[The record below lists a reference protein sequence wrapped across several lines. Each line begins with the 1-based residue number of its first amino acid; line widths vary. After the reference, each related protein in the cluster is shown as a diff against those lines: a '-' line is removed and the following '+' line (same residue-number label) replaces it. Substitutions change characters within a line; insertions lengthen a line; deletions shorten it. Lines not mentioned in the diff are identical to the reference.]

1 MSTQAAVIAPATAQV
16 QTAAKS
22 RILPLDA
29 LRGLALLFMALDH
42 AAAFVKVGL
51 QAETYGGLVAVLQ
64 SPVYWLSGLLTNI
77 AAPAFW
83 LLAGV
88 SVALLEASRRRAGE
102 TEGQITRFLLIRA
115 GVLSVLSLTICDWF
129 WAGTVVY
136 MQVLLSLGLSLALL
150 SLLRRLPDAA
160 LLVLA
165 VTQMMLFQAA
175 LPWLAANFWQTPN
188 YWLALLFGYTT
199 VTYPASEF
207 SLVGWSP
214 LMMLGLLIGR
224 NLRRPELRQPRT
236 WFAVGVGLLAVC
248 FLLRSWGGFGD
259 LVPFSADQEW
269 FRFFILSKEPP
280 SLTFFTFNLGL
291 AALALGLLYAR
302 SDWLEGR
309 LGQWLLALGQTAL
322 FSFVA
327 HIVIYNLVSRGIL
340 WLNLPGPGIIRA
352 YLAWLL
358 GLLLLLPLA
367 RAYRDLR
374 RRHPRS
380 LLRYL

>member
-1 MSTQAAVIAPATAQV
+1 MSSQVAVLSPTLSQV
-16 QTAAKS
+16 QTAARS

-29 LRGLALLFMALDH
+29 LRGLALVFMALDH
-42 AAAFVKVGL
+42 AAAFVQAGL
-51 QAETYGGLVAVLQ
+51 QAETYGGLPAFLQ
-64 SPVYWLSGLLTNI
+64 GPAYWVSGLLTNI

-83 LLAGV
+83 CLAGV

-102 TEGQITRFLLIRA
+102 SEGAITRFLLIRA
-115 GVLSVLSLTICDWF
+115 GVLVVFSLTICDWF

-150 SLLRRLPDAA
+150 SVLCRLPNAVLLGLA
-160 LLVLA
+160 L
-165 VTQMMLFQAA
+165 TQVMVFQAA
-175 LPWLAANFWQTPN
+175 LPWIAANFWQTSN
-188 YWLALLFGYTT
+188 YWAALLLGYTT

-207 SLVGWSP
+207 SLGGWLP

-224 NLRRPELRQPRT
+224 NLQRPQLRQPGT
-236 WFAVGVGLLAVC
+236 WLAVGAGLLLVW
-248 FLLRSWGGFGD
+248 FILRIWGQFGD
-259 LVPFSADQEW
+259 LVPFATNESW
-269 FRFFILSKEPP
+269 SHFLIMSKEPP
-280 SLTFFTFNLGL
+280 SLTFFTFNLGW

-302 SDWLEGR
+302 SSWLEGW
-309 LGQWLLALGQTAL
+309 LGQWLVALGQAAL

-327 HIVIYNLVSRGIL
+327 HIVIYNLVSRGVL

-358 GLLLLLPLA
+358 GLLLLFPLA

-374 RRHPRS
+374 QRHPKS
-380 LLRYL
+380 VLRYL

>member
-1 MSTQAAVIAPATAQV
+1 MSTQVSLLSPAAAQV
-16 QTAAKS
+16 QTTVKS
-22 RILPLDA
+22 RILPLDG
-29 LRGLALLFMALDH
+29 LRGLALVFMALDH
-42 AAAFVKVGL
+42 AAAFVGVGL
-51 QAETYGGLVAVLQ
+51 QAETYGGLRAVLQ
-64 SPVYWLSGLLTNI
+64 SPAYWLSGLLTNI

-102 TEGQITRFLLIRA
+102 SEGQITRFLLIRA
-115 GVLSVLSLTICDWF
+115 GVLAVLSLTICDWF

-150 SLLRRLPDAA
+150 SLLRRLPDYA
-160 LLVLA
+160 LLVLVVIQLA
-165 VTQMMLFQAA
+165 LFQAA
-175 LPWLAANFWQTPN
+175 LPWIAANFWQTPN
-188 YWLALLFGYTT
+188 YWSALLLGYTT

-207 SLVGWSP
+207 SLGGWMP

-224 NLRRPELRQPRT
+224 NLHRPELRQPRT
-236 WFAVGVGLLAVC
+236 WFAVGGGLLLVWVV
-248 FLLRSWGGFGD
+248 LRSWGGFGD
-259 LVPFSADQEW
+259 LTPFSAGEEW

-291 AALALGLLYAR
+291 AALALGLLYTR
-302 SDWLEGR
+302 SAWLESGP
-309 LGQWLLALGQTAL
+309 GQWLVALGQAAL

-327 HIVIYNLVSRGIL
+327 HIVIYNLVSRGVL
-340 WLNLPGPGIIRA
+340 FLSLPGPGLIKA

-358 GLLLLLPLA
+358 GLFLLFPLA